1 MRYQDG
7 KPYRNQV
14 YTINEIYKVI
24 KEYGLPQQWNSDGH
38 NGPER
43 YIEVQIWDDKPIDRW
58 KNGLTP

>member
-14 YTINEIYKVI
+14 YTIDEIYNVI
-24 KEYGLPQQWNSDGH
+24 NEFGLPQDWNPEGQ

-43 YIEVQIWDDKPIDRW
+43 YIEVQIWDDEPLRKWTMPI
-58 KNGLTP
+58 